1 MIVALIQAGKFDD
14 CLKQLNNSKF
24 ELDLKFEAAYCQYRL
39 NDPHAA
45 LKILDT
51 ISSPQVKHNELRAQ
65 VLYRL
70 EQFEKCFSVYRDII
84 RSSDDKY
91 ETERKTNLSAV
102 TAQLGD
108 EKKILTEETDTF
120 EQRYNAGC
128 NYASV
133 GDWGRAEKCLQKAE
147 QVARQF
153 LEEDEAGEE
162 EIEEETGI
170 IKVQLGYVMQRQ
182 GREKEA
188 QTIYNQVLRSKPA
201 DIGLVAVASNNLIA
215 INKDQNIFDS
225 KKRIKAAT
233 VEGLD
238 QKLTSA
244 QREAIAR
251 NNALL
256 AMYTAQVE
264 ICRELLASLDTATL
278 HDKELIM
285 AGALSKAGR
294 HEDAV
299 KILASGVEADP
310 VILLTSA
317 HILLSAGETG
327 RAVAL
332 LGNLPPDWKFRVGVL
347 SSLVCL
353 HLAKDDK
360 KAAAD
365 LLKSGAKSSGMA
377 VVWRKTAEF
386 HLKTGEAEV
395 AAESLEQLQQLEPSL
410 TTLSQLVLAYAK
422 FDLKKAM
429 EVSKKL
435 PAFSAGSVD
444 VDSLETGSWAMGA
457 KQFKKTPRAGGEK
470 TPKSGNVEDGGV
482 VKKKK
487 KSKKKKRLPKNY
499 NPNVDPDPERW
510 LPKRERTGL
519 KYMPGYRKPRKDK
532 RKAEKFT
539 GAQGTDQGKTETYDY
554 SSKVTGAK
562 EAAAKQTSP
571 VPEPLPGPR
580 QQKGPGKAQNKK
592 KKSSKNKF

>member
-1 MIVALIQAGKFDD
+1 
-14 CLKQLNNSKF
+14 
-24 ELDLKFEAAYCQYRL
+24 
-39 NDPHAA
+39 
-45 LKILDT
+45 
-51 ISSPQVKHNELRAQ
+51 
-65 VLYRL
+65 
-70 EQFEKCFSVYRDII
+70 
-84 RSSDDKY
+84 
-91 ETERKTNLSAV
+91 
-102 TAQLGD
+102 
-108 EKKILTEETDTF
+108 
-120 EQRYNAGC
+120 
-128 NYASV
+128 
-133 GDWGRAEKCLQKAE
+133 
-147 QVARQF
+147 
-153 LEEDEAGEE
+153 
-162 EIEEETGI
+162 
-170 IKVQLGYVMQRQ
+170 MQRQ

-332 LGNLPPDWKFRVGVL
+332 LGKLPPDWKFRVGVL

-365 LLKSGAKSSGMA
+365 LLKSAVDWNKKSGSKSSGMA

-386 HLKTGEAEV
+386 HLKTGEAAV

-422 FDLKKAM
+422 FDLKKGM

-435 PAFSAGSVD
+435 VKTQALHAKASAAD
-444 VDSLETGSWAMGA
+444 TN
-457 KQFKKTPRAGGEK
+457 T
-470 TPKSGNVEDGGV
+470 
-482 VKKKK
+482 
-487 KSKKKKRLPKNY
+487 
-499 NPNVDPDPERW
+499 
-510 LPKRERTGL
+510 
-519 KYMPGYRKPRKDK
+519 
-532 RKAEKFT
+532 
-539 GAQGTDQGKTETYDY
+539 
-554 SSKVTGAK
+554 
-562 EAAAKQTSP
+562 
-571 VPEPLPGPR
+571 
-580 QQKGPGKAQNKK
+580 
-592 KKSSKNKF
+592 